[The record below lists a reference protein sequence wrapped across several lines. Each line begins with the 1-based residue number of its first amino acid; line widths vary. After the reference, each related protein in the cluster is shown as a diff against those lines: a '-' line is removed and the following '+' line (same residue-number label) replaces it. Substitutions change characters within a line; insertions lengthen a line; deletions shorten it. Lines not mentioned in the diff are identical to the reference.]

1 MEGDHGKLQ
10 AGCGSGSL
18 MEIEREELLDQIARD
33 LGIVERDVGEFTAFE
48 LADKFQID
56 RNNLVYFLMTNEI
69 GFTRRKAIANG
80 RRQFVYKIINE

>member
-1 MEGDHGKLQ
+1 
-10 AGCGSGSL
+10 
-18 MEIEREELLDQIARD
+18 MEIEREELLDQIAKD
-33 LGIVERDVGEFTAFE
+33 LGMFERDTDEFTAFE

-56 RNNLVYFLMTNEI
+56 RSNLVHFLMTNEI